1 MKILFYAFDVFA
13 AVLRLLW
20 LLFHFIFGISLLFI
34 YRFRWGKQWFYTE
47 SGAHA
52 IQKWMGQGCRVLGID
67 IQTRGEVSS
76 GAVIMVANHISWLD
90 IVGLAASSPVTFV
103 SKSDL
108 KRWPFVGVLAKFSG
122 TVFIRRGSLFSMHDT
137 LTSLVDIL
145 NLGRKTIFFPEGTTT
160 RGETVKTFHSGLFET
175 AKIAHCQV
183 QPVAIRYCRE
193 GKQDR
198 VISPYVDD
206 DHFFMHLWRLLLKGN
221 VSLHIDYL
229 DEVRVENKHRRE
241 VADLCRD
248 RISAFLEADS
258 AVDSHYSDEVVEAE
272 YVFNQ

>member
-1 MKILFYAFDVFA
+1 MKILFYAFDVLG

-20 LLFHFIFGISLLFI
+20 LLFHFIFGISLLFV

-47 SGAHA
+47 SGAQA
-52 IQKWMGQGCRVLGID
+52 IQKWMRQGCRVLGVD
-67 IQTRGEVSS
+67 IQTRGAISS

-108 KRWPFVGVLAKFSG
+108 KSWPFVGVLAKFSG
-122 TVFIRRGSLFSMHDT
+122 TVFIRRGSLFSMHDA
-137 LTSLVDIL
+137 LTSLVEIL
-145 NLGRKTIFFPEGTTT
+145 DLGRKTIFFPEGTTT
-160 RGETVKTFHSGLFET
+160 TGETIKTFHSGLFET
-175 AKIAHCQV
+175 AKVANCQV
-183 QPVAIRYCRE
+183 QPVAIRYYRE

-206 DHFFMHLWRLLLKGN
+206 DHFLVHLWRLLLKGD

-229 DEVRVENKHRRE
+229 GEIQVENNHRRE
-241 VADLCRD
+241 VAHLCRA
-248 RISAFLEADS
+248 RISAFLEANNAADS
-258 AVDSHYSDEVVEAE
+258 PYSDEAVEAE
-272 YVFNQ
+272 CVFNQ